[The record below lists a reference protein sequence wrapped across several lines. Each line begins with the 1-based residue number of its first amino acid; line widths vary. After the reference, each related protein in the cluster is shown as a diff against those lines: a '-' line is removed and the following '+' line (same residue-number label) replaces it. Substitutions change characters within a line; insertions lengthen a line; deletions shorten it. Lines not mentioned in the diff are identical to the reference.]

1 MLIRNT
7 QKVSP
12 FWVRTVRKPVLAPNF
27 MVPNK
32 WYMYHTVCS
41 QNWFSHICIK
51 FSHICIKWV
60 QYLIERSTFSSGG
73 QTFRIPVISF
83 PFFFWLHSET
93 SKMVNCKRQSVTF
106 WLLVFYDI
114 LHTLYMYHFTHAYL
128 YYLNKVRYNCN
139 SLSTSVDY

>member
-1 MLIRNT
+1 MKTSSTSDEYFIIEGNLSLSVVNVNYKQT

-12 FWVRTVRKPVLAPNF
+12 LWVRTVHKTILTPNF

-51 FSHICIKWV
+51 WV

-73 QTFRIPVISF
+73 PTFRVPVISF
-83 PFFFWLHSET
+83 PFFRLHSET
-93 SKMVNCKRQSVTF
+93 SKMVSCKRQSITF
-106 WLLVFYDI
+106 WLLVFYAI
-114 LHTLYMYHFTHAYL
+114 LHTCTILHTPTYII
-128 YYLNKVRYNCN
+128 
-139 SLSTSVDY
+139 